1 MNIPGR
7 FELKITRL
15 FVMGILSGALAVSVG
30 CSTTTV
36 RSTDHVALEQKAQPV
51 QNLQPENDFVDGNEP
66 IYLDVGVL
74 VFDPGLDE
82 DYDNEDVVLPE
93 IRIAESNY
101 HAQHLVSTLQRSG
114 HWGAVRVLPNDAIQ
128 VEVFVDG
135 KILQSDGET
144 LEFAITVYDATGRQ
158 WFKKEYD
165 EVTSRLA
172 YDKEQLRR
180 ADPFDG
186 MYNLIANDMA
196 AYLQKLDERDFAEV
210 RTVSELRFANDFSPE
225 AFSQYLVEKKD
236 GKYEYDRLPASNDP
250 TVERI
255 RFIRERD
262 YLFVDTLQEYYD
274 IFSRDME
281 PSYNEWRKASYDEV
295 MELRNLKRR
304 SRNEMLAGVVGI
316 VGGIAGIAMGD
327 SAAARTAGAVAAG
340 SGSYLIKRGLET
352 RDQMSSSIEILQEL
366 GESLQYEVEE
376 RVIELDDRTV
386 RLSGSVEE
394 QYDRWRS
401 VLQEMYKLEYGDGDS
416 SSEPDVALN

>member
-1 MNIPGR
+1 MNITSVTR
-7 FELKITRL
+7 FSTAAIVSTVM
-15 FVMGILSGALAVSVG
+15 VMGVG
-30 CSTTTV
+30 CSSTTV
-36 RSTDHVALEQKAQPV
+36 RSTDHVPLQQKTEPV
-51 QNLQPENDFVDGNEP
+51 QNLQVEDEP
-66 IYLDVGVL
+66 VYLDVGVL

-82 DYDNEDVVLPE
+82 EYDNEEVVLPE
-93 IRIAESNY
+93 VRIAESNY
-101 HAQHLVSTLQRSG
+101 HAQHLVATLQRSG
-114 HWGAVRVLPNDAIQ
+114 HWGAVRVLPNDTIQ

-135 KILQSDGET
+135 KILQSDGER
-144 LEFAITVYDATGRQ
+144 LVFEITVYDATGRQ
-158 WFKKEYD
+158 WFKEKYD
-165 EVTSRLA
+165 EVTSRLS

-196 AYLQKLDERDFAEV
+196 AYLPRLDGRDLADI
-210 RTVSELRFANDFSPE
+210 RTVSELRFATDFSPRV
-225 AFSQYLVEKKD
+225 FSEYLVETRD

-281 PSYNEWRKASYDEV
+281 ASYNEWRKASYDQV
-295 MELRNLKRR
+295 MQLRNLKRR
-304 SRNEMLAGVVGI
+304 SQQEMLAGVVGI

-340 SGSYLIKRGLET
+340 GGSYLIKRGLET
-352 RDQMSSSIEILQEL
+352 RDQMSGSIEILQEL

-394 QYDRWRS
+394 QYDRWRT
-401 VLQEMYKLEYGDGDS
+401 VLQETYELEYGDVAGAAD
-416 SSEPDVALN
+416 PDAALN